1 MTNNELSNCVEE
13 CYKWIDDVVSKL
25 NDSQKV
31 EYFRLISFVNSTR
44 YQYSSVLSMKS
55 ESILSKFFDEITN
68 WFSNTQRLTILQI
81 QRDFESSNI
90 HLMDMYKFI
99 RHEDKLDKIDF
110 SNDTDQEKVLELR
123 LKTHL
128 FHIKIRSNIIDL
140 ITNYSIEE
148 KLPRSFYLV
157 DF

>member
-1 MTNNELSNCVEE
+1 MNNDELSNCVEE
-13 CYKWIDDVVSKL
+13 CYKWLDDVISKL

-31 EYFRLISFVNSTR
+31 EYFRLISFVNATR

-68 WFSNTQRLTILQI
+68 WFSDTQRLTILQI

-99 RHEDKLDKIDF
+99 RHEDKLEKLDD
-110 SNDTDQEKVLELR
+110 SNNTDQEKVVSLR

-128 FHIKIRSNIIDL
+128 YHIEIRKNIIDL
-140 ITNYSIEE
+140 ITNYSI
-148 KLPRSFYLV
+148 KDRLPSKFYLV